1 MNLDLP
7 PDLSEHYGDLAVQTG
22 KSVYELIV
30 SDLEEYHEMK
40 RYQENYKE
48 KVRP

>member
-1 MNLDLP
+1 MILDLP
-7 PDLSEHYGDLAVQTG
+7 PDLSEHYGDLSIQTG
-22 KSVYELIV
+22 KSVSDLIV

-48 KVRP
+48 KVHP